1 MKITIQ
7 EDGACTET
15 EIVIRCASADEGI
28 YRMLAH
34 LRAFDKKLTGLKD
47 GRTFIIDAEDVFYFE
62 SVDKRTYLY
71 TAKDVYET
79 PLRLYEIE
87 ERLAGGMFL
96 RVSKKAVLGVKHI
109 ASLRPDFGGRLEV
122 TLENG
127 ERISVSRQFAPDL
140 KAKLGL

>member
-1 MKITIQ
+1 MKIIIQ
-7 EDGACTET
+7 EDAVCVET
-15 EIVIRCASADEGI
+15 EIVIRCARADEGV
-28 YRMLAH
+28 YEMLAH

-47 GRTFIIDAEDVFYFE
+47 GRTFIIDAQDVFYFE

-71 TAKDVYET
+71 TAKEVYET

-87 ERLAGGMFL
+87 ERLAGGAFL
-96 RVSKKAVLGVKHI
+96 RVSKKTILGVKRI
-109 ASLRPDFGGRLEV
+109 ASLRPDFGGRLEA